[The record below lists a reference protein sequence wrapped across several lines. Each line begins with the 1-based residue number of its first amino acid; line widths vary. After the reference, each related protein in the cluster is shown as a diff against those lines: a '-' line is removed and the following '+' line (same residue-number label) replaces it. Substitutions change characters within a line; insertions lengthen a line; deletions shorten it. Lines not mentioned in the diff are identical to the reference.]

1 MPPASTSPPS
11 QTDSRRQCNMQK
23 ICAAASAV
31 GGKEMARRGER
42 GRGGGGGAEKK
53 RGRKGET
60 NEERRKLT
68 AQIRVCVCGPCEH
81 FHFVAGISCAPY
93 RRQKWRRRH
102 DGNNKKKA
110 TKLRVSPTNTL
121 TNTNNT
127 NNTHTLARSR
137 SLTLTENACVQR
149 GNKKNNKKRQGGG
162 RASER
167 EAPGATDVIKEIIVT
182 MSAAEASS
190 EWRHTNTRAPQTDT
204 RTRTSD
210 GRFVSRFDKLKN
222 QQFKVE
228 VRWVW
233 SNLP

>member
-1 MPPASTSPPS
+1 VSLEVGRICLAFELLKTKSTYLFIYIRGLRWGSRKKKREEGGNERGAPQINSPNTSVCVWPMRAFPFCCWHFLRSLSTTKVAPPAWRQQQEKKQQNYESAPQTRSPTPATLTTHTHTRSALAHSHS
-11 QTDSRRQCNMQK
+11 QRMLAC
-23 ICAAASAV
+23 
-31 GGKEMARRGER
+31 
-42 GRGGGGGAEKK
+42 RGGTKK
-53 RGRKGET
+53 T
-60 NEERRKLT
+60 T
-68 AQIRVCVCGPCEH
+68 
-81 FHFVAGISCAPY
+81 
-93 RRQKWRRRH
+93 
-102 DGNNKKKA
+102 
-110 TKLRVSPTNTL
+110 
-121 TNTNNT
+121 
-127 NNTHTLARSR
+127 
-137 SLTLTENACVQR
+137 
-149 GNKKNNKKRQGGG
+149 KKRQGGG

>member
-1 MPPASTSPPS
+1 MPPPPPHPP
-11 QTDSRRQCNMQK
+11 RRRT
-23 ICAAASAV
+23 ADASAICKRSV
-31 GGKEMARRGER
+31 RQHQLSAGKRWHEAGKGAGGNER
-42 GRGGGGGAEKK
+42 GAP
-53 RGRKGET
+53 
-60 NEERRKLT
+60 
-68 AQIRVCVCGPCEH
+68 QINSPNTCVCVAHASISILLLAFLALLIDDKSGA
-81 FHFVAGISCAPY
+81 AGMTATT
-93 RRQKWRRRH
+93 R
-102 DGNNKKKA
+102 KKA